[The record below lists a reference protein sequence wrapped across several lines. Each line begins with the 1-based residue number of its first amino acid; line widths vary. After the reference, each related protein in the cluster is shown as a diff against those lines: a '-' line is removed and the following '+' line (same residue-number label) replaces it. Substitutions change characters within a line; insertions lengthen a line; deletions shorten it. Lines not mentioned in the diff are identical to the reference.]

1 MLDQTFSPR
10 NLLRLLYKEDP
21 KKFLRNIDR
30 EDYESEM
37 IRLSQIIND
46 DKFSFGRFS
55 FARINNKNVI
65 IPNEFKD
72 VLALR
77 KANDN
82 LKRIYGVRQ
91 SDRNDIVRH
100 VICMLE
106 EPVPFFVYKL
116 DIEDF
121 YESINKNKV
130 LGKITRSS
138 IVSYKTK
145 RLIKR
150 FFELSH
156 LSTES
161 GLPRGIGLSATM
173 AELYLEDFDDKV
185 KRTKS
190 VFYYARYV
198 DDIIIFT
205 CEKINDFQNFFKGF
219 LPDNLDFNIS
229 KCREID
235 IHNNEK
241 GMVAN
246 EFNYLGYCFCVRSGK
261 IKASDKRDVKVTISK
276 KKILKL
282 KRKIVLSLKDYCNTN
297 NFALLE
303 KRIKFLTS
311 NVILEKAKK
320 VSDEE
325 SSPLYSGVYYNY
337 LHIRSYDQ
345 LKILDLFK
353 NKMLFSCRGGL
364 GSQLI
369 IKGDRELLRSLRKYS
384 FLSGFNNRRKVSFTF
399 KEINDIRR
407 CW

>member
-1 MLDQTFSPR
+1 MLDQTFSAR
-10 NLLRLLYKEDP
+10 NLMRILYKEDP
-21 KKFLRNIDR
+21 KRFLKNINR
-30 EDYESEM
+30 EDYDSEM
-37 IRLSQIIND
+37 MRLSKVIND
-46 DKFSFGRFS
+46 DGFSYGKIS
-55 FARINNKNVI
+55 FATINNKRVL

-72 VLALR
+72 ILALR

-116 DIEDF
+116 DIKDF
-121 YESINKNKV
+121 YESINRNK
-130 LGKITRSS
+130 LLEKLSKSS
-138 IVSYKTK
+138 IISYKTK
-145 RLIKR
+145 KLIKL
-150 FFELSH
+150 FFELPH
-156 LSTES
+156 VYLEK

-185 KRTKS
+185 KRTGS

-198 DDIIIFT
+198 DDIILFT
-205 CEKINDFQNFFKGF
+205 CDKIIDFQSFFEGF
-219 LPDNLDFNIS
+219 LPDDLEFNS
-229 KCREID
+229 AKCREIN
-235 IHNNEK
+235 IHNDDK
-241 GMVAN
+241 GIMAN
-246 EFNYLGYCFCVRSGK
+246 EFNYLGYCFCVRNGRVKS
-261 IKASDKRDVKVTISK
+261 SEKREVKVTISK

-297 NFALLE
+297 NFPLLE

-320 VSDEE
+320 ISDEE

-337 LHIRSYDQ
+337 LHIRSHDQ

-353 NKMLFSCRGGL
+353 NKMLFSCRGSL
-364 GSQLI
+364 GNQLI
-369 IKGDRELLRSLRKYS
+369 NKGDKELLRTLRKYS
-384 FLSGFNNRRKVSFTF
+384 FLSGYKNRRKVSFTF

>member
-46 DKFSFGRFS
+46 DKFNFGRFS
-55 FARINNKNVI
+55 FAKINNKKVI

-116 DIEDF
+116 DIKDF

-130 LGKITRSS
+130 LDKITRSS

-235 IHNNEK
+235 IYNNEK

-261 IKASDKRDVKVTISK
+261 IKASAKRDVKVTISK

-311 NVILEKAKK
+311 V
-320 VSDEE
+320 
-325 SSPLYSGVYYNY
+325 
-337 LHIRSYDQ
+337 
-345 LKILDLFK
+345 
-353 NKMLFSCRGGL
+353 MLPT
-364 GSQLI
+364 
-369 IKGDRELLRSLRKYS
+369 Y
-384 FLSGFNNRRKVSFTF
+384 
-399 KEINDIRR
+399 
-407 CW
+407 

>member
-1 MLDQTFSPR
+1 MLDQTFSAR
-10 NLLRLLYKEDP
+10 NLMRLLYKEDP
-21 KKFLRNIDR
+21 KKFLRNINR

-37 IRLSQIIND
+37 MRLSKIIND
-46 DKFSFGRFS
+46 EGFSFGRIS
-55 FARINNKNVI
+55 FAKINNKRVL

-72 VLALR
+72 ILALR

-106 EPVPFFVYKL
+106 EPIPFFVYKL
-116 DIEDF
+116 DIKDF
-121 YESINKNKV
+121 YESINRNKV
-130 LGKITRSS
+130 IEKLLKSP

-145 RLIKR
+145 ILIKR
-150 FFELSH
+150 FFELPQVS
-156 LSTES
+156 LER

-185 KRTKS
+185 KRTNS

-205 CEKINDFQNFFKGF
+205 CEKIIDFQSFFKCF
-219 LPDNLDFNIS
+219 LPDDLEFNTA
-229 KCREID
+229 KCREIN
-235 IHNNEK
+235 IHSDDK
-241 GMVAN
+241 GIVAN
-246 EFNYLGYCFCVRSGK
+246 EFNYLGYCFCVRNGK
-261 IKASDKRDVKVTISK
+261 VKGSEKRDVKVTISK

-282 KRKIVLSLKDYCNTN
+282 KRKIVLSLKDYCNTS
-297 NFALLE
+297 NFTLLE

-337 LHIRSYDQ
+337 LHIRSYEQ
-345 LKILDLFK
+345 LKVLDLFK
-353 NKMLFSCRGGL
+353 NKMLFSCRGSL
-364 GSQLI
+364 GNQLI
-369 IKGDRELLRSLRKYS
+369 TKGDKELLKTLRKYS